1 MTMFSSSGTDDLPL
15 DVLWEDGERIFCRT
29 WRVDASGER
38 KELMA
43 VRSAAE
49 GPASATIARLT
60 HEYELR
66 DYLDGAWA
74 ARPLELMRERG
85 QAVLVLE
92 TPGSGSLD
100 RLAVPSKDLGQ
111 FLRLAVSLSDALGR
125 LHERGLIHKDIKPGN
140 ILVNAAADRIWLTGF
155 GIASRFPREKQSPD
169 PPELIAGTL
178 AYMAPEQTGRTNRSI
193 DSRSDLYALGVT
205 LYQMLT
211 GARPFSASDPME
223 WIHCHIARQP
233 ASPADRVRGVPP
245 VLSAMVMKLLAKA
258 AEDRYQTAGGLKRD
272 LQRCL
277 ADWEGMQWIDP
288 FSLGE
293 FDIPGRLLIPEK
305 LYGREREI
313 ETLLAAFERVV
324 AQGSVGLVLV
334 SGYSGIGKSSVVNEL
349 HKVLVPPR
357 GLFAA
362 GKFDQYKRGIPYA
375 TLAQAFQGLV
385 RGILVKSEAE
395 LARWRQLFL
404 EALGPNGQLIVN
416 LIPELALI
424 IGEQPPAPDL
434 PPQDAQKRFQIVLG
448 SFLAVFAR
456 PEHPLALF
464 LDDLQWL
471 DTATLVLLEQVF
483 TDPDMRHLMLVG
495 AYRDNEVTA
504 SHPLMRILELLHRS
518 GQDFREIVLSPLT
531 PDDVGRLVA
540 DCLHAKSERVQ
551 PLAELVFE
559 KTRGNPFF
567 VIQFVIALEER
578 GLLTFDPKSATWD
591 WDLVRIKGQG
601 FTDNVIDLMAV
612 KLDSLPANTQ
622 AAIRLLACLGNAA
635 DIATLALVYGK
646 PEKALHT
653 ALEDAVRA
661 GLIFRFDT
669 SYAFV
674 HDRVHEAAYE
684 LIDQE
689 ERPSVHLNVGR
700 TLVSHLSMGEIDDRI
715 FEIVDQFNRGASLI
729 DLPKERER
737 AAELNLRAGKRAKE
751 ATAYS
756 SALTYLA
763 AGRGLLA
770 DDSWERQYRLL
781 FDLEIHRSECE
792 YLTNELAIAEN
803 RLSALAERATT
814 LIDRAAVTRQQMALY
829 TILDRIDRAVEV
841 GLEFL
846 AYVGI
851 KLPLHPTNGELEQE
865 FGQIWKR
872 LGDRSIEQLFDLQ
885 PTTDPNWRA
894 TIDVM
899 AVLDSPALFYD
910 NSLGCLILGR
920 IINLSLEHGH
930 ADGSCF
936 AYVYSNLAFGC
947 RFGDYRS
954 GFRFAKLGFDLTE
967 KRGLS
972 RFKPRI
978 YLGFA
983 MANSWVKHLSTSQAL
998 LRRAIDIARESGDLV
1013 FMGYALRTLITNL
1026 IASGTPLAE
1035 AQREAENSLEF
1046 ARKARFGVIFDIVS
1060 TQLGLIRTLR
1070 GFTSTFGSFD
1080 DSEFDEIGF
1089 EQHLQDPRLEFAAC
1103 WYWVRKLQARYY
1115 AGDYA
1120 SAIEAEI
1127 RAYQLLAKSTSF
1139 RLYFEAADYH
1149 FYAAL
1154 ARAASCN
1161 SGLAQDRAQHL
1172 EMLLIHLKQLKAWA
1186 EFGPDNLA
1194 NRVALVEAEIA
1205 SLDGREIEAERLYED
1220 AVRSARQHGFVQNEG
1235 VANELAAR
1243 FHAKRGLDTIAK
1255 AYLRNARTCY
1265 HSWGAYG
1272 KVSQLERLHPHL
1284 RSETTLSSEATI
1296 GAPLQFMDMATVTK
1310 VSQALS
1316 GEIDQ
1321 KKLIDTIMVV
1331 ALEHAGAERGVL
1343 LLSPDIELRQ
1353 EAEAI
1358 TSGGA
1363 IIIRRGGEAATA
1375 IPHYVINYVMR
1386 TREIVIL
1393 DDASAHLTFS
1403 ADSYIRE
1410 RKARSV
1416 LCLPLV
1422 NESNMTGILYLE
1434 NNLTPHVFTPNRIAV
1449 LKLLALQAA
1458 ISLENSRLYGDLAER
1473 EVVARESARRY
1484 HDVQMQLAHVNRMTT
1499 VGQLSA
1505 SIAHEI
1511 NQPLSGILTNAS
1523 TCLRM
1528 LAADPPNVSG
1538 ALETARRS
1546 IRDANRAA
1554 DIISR
1559 LRALFVKKQVRI
1571 DLVDIN
1577 DASREVILLAL
1588 RELESGQVILRS
1600 EFAEDLPLVKGDRIQ
1615 LQQVILNLIRNA
1627 SDAMRD
1633 VDDRQR
1639 ELAIKTAKTEPD
1651 GVLVAILDSG
1661 PGIDPAKLDRIFDA
1675 FYTTKPDG
1683 LGMGLSVCRT
1693 IVEAHGGKLW
1703 ATAAGPHG
1711 AIFQFTLPVTGDD
1724 PHLSAQRS

>member
-1 MTMFSSSGTDDLPL
+1 
-15 DVLWEDGERIFCRT
+15 
-29 WRVDASGER
+29 
-38 KELMA
+38 
-43 VRSAAE
+43 
-49 GPASATIARLT
+49 
-60 HEYELR
+60 
-66 DYLDGAWA
+66 
-74 ARPLELMRERG
+74 
-85 QAVLVLE
+85 
-92 TPGSGSLD
+92 
-100 RLAVPSKDLGQ
+100 
-111 FLRLAVSLSDALGR
+111 
-125 LHERGLIHKDIKPGN
+125 
-140 ILVNAAADRIWLTGF
+140 
-155 GIASRFPREKQSPD
+155 
-169 PPELIAGTL
+169 
-178 AYMAPEQTGRTNRSI
+178 
-193 DSRSDLYALGVT
+193 
-205 LYQMLT
+205 
-211 GARPFSASDPME
+211 
-223 WIHCHIARQP
+223 
-233 ASPADRVRGVPP
+233 
-245 VLSAMVMKLLAKA
+245 
-258 AEDRYQTAGGLKRD
+258 
-272 LQRCL
+272 
-277 ADWEGMQWIDP
+277 
-288 FSLGE
+288 
-293 FDIPGRLLIPEK
+293 
-305 LYGREREI
+305 
-313 ETLLAAFERVV
+313 
-324 AQGSVGLVLV
+324 V

-375 TLAQAFQGLV
+375 TLAQAFQGLI
-385 RGILVKSEAE
+385 RGILIKSEAE
-395 LARWRQLFL
+395 LGRWRRLFL

-416 LIPELALI
+416 LIPELGLI
-424 IGEQPPAPDL
+424 VGEQPPAPDL

-448 SFLAVFAR
+448 RFIAVFAR

-471 DTATLVLLEQVF
+471 DTATLELLEQIS

-504 SHPLMRILELLHRS
+504 SHPLMRIVESLRQS
-518 GQDFREIVLSPLT
+518 GRDFREIVLNPLS

-540 DCLHAKSERVQ
+540 DCCYAKPEHVE
-551 PLAELVFE
+551 PLTELVFE

-567 VIQFVIALEER
+567 VIQFVLALEEQ
-578 GLLTFDPKSATWD
+578 GLLTFDPKSAAWD
-591 WDLVRIKGQG
+591 WDLVQIKGQG
-601 FTDNVIDLMAV
+601 FSDNVVDLMAV
-612 KLDSLPANTQ
+612 KLDRLPVDTQ
-622 AAIRLLACLGNAA
+622 EAIRLFACLGNAA

-646 PEKALHT
+646 PEKTLHT

-669 SYAFV
+669 SYAFA

-684 LIDQE
+684 LIDRQK
-689 ERPSVHLNVGR
+689 RPSIHLNVGR
-700 TLVSHLSMGEIDDRI
+700 TLISHFSIGEIDNRI
-715 FEIVDQFNRGASLI
+715 FEIADQFNRGASLI
-729 DLPKERER
+729 VLPKERER
-737 AAELNLRAGKRAKE
+737 AAELNLVAGKRAKA

-756 SALTYLA
+756 SALIYLV
-763 AGRGLLA
+763 AGRGLLE
-770 DDSWERQYRLL
+770 DDSWDQQYQLL

-792 YLTNELAIAEN
+792 YLTNELTIAES
-803 RLSALAERATT
+803 RLSALAKRATT
-814 LIDRAAVTRQQMALY
+814 LIDRAAVTRQQMGLY
-829 TILDRIDRAVEV
+829 VILDRIDRAVEV

-846 AYVGI
+846 AGVGI
-851 KLPLHPTNGELEQE
+851 KLPLHPTNAEVAQE
-865 FGQIWKR
+865 FDRIWQR
-872 LGDRSIEQLFDLQ
+872 LGDRSIEQLLDSPL
-885 PTTDPNWRA
+885 TVDPNWCA
-894 TIDVM
+894 TIDAM
-899 AVLDSPALFYD
+899 TVLDPPALFFD

-947 RFGDYRS
+947 RFGDYRT
-954 GFRFAKLGFDLTE
+954 GFRFAQLGFDLME

-983 MANSWVKHLSTSQAL
+983 MANSWIKHLSTSQTL

-1013 FMGYALRTLITNL
+1013 FLGYALRTLITNL

-1035 AQREAENSLEF
+1035 VQREAESSLEF
-1046 ARKARFGVIFDIVS
+1046 ARKARFGVIFDVVS

-1070 GFTSTFGSFD
+1070 GFTSKFGSFD
-1080 DSEFDEIGF
+1080 DSEFDEIRF
-1089 EQHLQDPRLEFAAC
+1089 EQHLQDPRHEFAGC

-1120 SAIEAEI
+1120 FAIEAET
-1127 RAYQLLAKSTSF
+1127 RAFELLSKSTSF
-1139 RLYFEAADYH
+1139 HLYFEAAEYH
-1149 FYAAL
+1149 FYGAL
-1154 ARAASCN
+1154 ARAACCK
-1161 SGLAQDRAQHL
+1161 SGPAQEQPLHV
-1172 EMLLIHLKQLKAWA
+1172 EMLLMHHKQLKAWA
-1186 EFGPDNLA
+1186 EFGPENLA
-1194 NRVALVEAEIA
+1194 SRVALVEAEIA
-1205 SLDGREIEAERLYED
+1205 SLDGRELEAERLYED

-1243 FHAKRGLDTIAK
+1243 FHAKRGLDTIAR

-1272 KVSQLERLHPHL
+1272 KVRQLERLHPHL
-1284 RSETTLSSEATI
+1284 RSDTTLSSEATI
-1296 GAPLQFMDMATVTK
+1296 GAPNQFLDMATVIK

-1321 KKLIDTIMVV
+1321 KKLTDTIMVV

-1343 LLSPDIELRQ
+1343 LLSPDIEPRQ

-1358 TSGGA
+1358 TNGDA
-1363 IIIRRGGEAATA
+1363 IIIRRGPEAGTA
-1375 IPHYVINYVMR
+1375 IPHSVINYVMR

-1393 DDASAHLTFS
+1393 DDASTHSTFS

-1410 RKARSV
+1410 RNARSV

-1422 NESNMTGILYLE
+1422 NETKMLGILYLE
-1434 NNLTPHVFTPNRIAV
+1434 NNLTPHIFTPNRIAV
-1449 LKLLALQAA
+1449 LKLLAMQAA
-1458 ISLENSRLYGDLAER
+1458 ISLENNHLYGDVAER
-1473 EVVARESARRY
+1473 EAKIRRLVDANIIGIIIGNLDGTITDSNDAFLHMLGYDRSDIASRSLRWAEMTPAEWHKADERHDAEIKATGVSSPHEKELFKKDGSRVSVLAGATTFDEARGEAVAFVLDLTDLKRAEKMAGESARRY
-1484 HDVQMQLAHVNRMTT
+1484 HDVQMQLAHVSRMTT

-1528 LAADPPNVSG
+1528 LTADPPNVSG
-1538 ALETARRS
+1538 AQETARRS

-1559 LRALFVKKQVRI
+1559 LRTLFVKKQVRA

-1577 DASREVILLAL
+1577 DASSEVISVAL
-1588 RELESGQVILRS
+1588 RELESNQVILRS

-1627 SDAMRD
+1627 SDAMREID
-1633 VDDRQR
+1633 GRQR

-1651 GVLVAILDSG
+1651 GLLVAIQDSG
-1661 PGIDPAKLDRIFDA
+1661 PGIDATKIDRIFDA

-1693 IVEAHGGKLW
+1693 IVEAHGGRLW

-1724 PHLSAQRS
+1724 PRPSA